1 MDTTTPGI
9 WYHAIT
15 VISLVSFKLAV
26 LVVGYF
32 IAKLGYQLLVKGV
45 TGEFKFRTEFKGT
58 KADLVSASPGIF
70 FIAMATIM
78 IAIAI
83 IKDKPFE
90 TTVTQRKVESSA
102 EQMIEKEVPN
112 TKPTAPSKVP
122 GDN

>member
-1 MDTTTPGI
+1 MTTQGI

-15 VISLVSFKLAV
+15 VISLISFKLAV

-45 TGEFKFRTEFKGT
+45 TGEFKFRTEFKDT

-70 FIAMATIM
+70 FIAMATIL
-78 IAIAI
+78 IATAI
-83 IKDKPFE
+83 IKDIPFE

-102 EQMIEKEVPN
+102 EQRIEEDAIKE
-112 TKPTAPSKVP
+112 KPVAPEKAP
-122 GDN
+122 IGH